1 MPLLKEGLSSSAMIM
16 IIICG
21 AMVLGNTV
29 TQIGLSQAMA
39 NLFAN
44 NLSPGIFITSTI
56 LIMLFMGCFL
66 EGASIMMICLPI
78 FITTLRVYNLNLIW
92 YAVIMVM
99 SIEIG
104 LLTPPVG
111 LNIYAID
118 GVAKQLGLPSTLGI
132 AVKGSYMFMLLYL
145 ISMILVCLFPQLALW
160 LPLRM

>member
-1 MPLLKEGLSSSAMIM
+1 
-16 IIICG
+16 
-21 AMVLGNTV
+21 
-29 TQIGLSQAMA
+29 
-39 NLFAN
+39 
-44 NLSPGIFITSTI
+44 
-56 LIMLFMGCFL
+56 
-66 EGASIMMICLPI
+66 MMICLPV
-78 FITTLRVYNLNLIW
+78 FIATLRVYNLNLIW

-145 ISMILVCLFPQLALW
+145 LSMILVCLIPQLALW

>member
-1 MPLLKEGLSSSAMIM
+1 M
-16 IIICG
+16 
-21 AMVLGNTV
+21 LGNTV

-39 NLFAN
+39 DLFAN

-78 FITTLRVYNLNLIW
+78 FIATLRVYNLNLIW

-118 GVAKQLGLPSTLGI
+118 GVAKQLGFPSNLGI
-132 AVKGSYMFMLLYL
+132 AIKGSYMFMLLYL
-145 ISMILVCLFPQLALW
+145 LSMILVCLFPQLALW
-160 LPLRM
+160 LPLGM

>member
-1 MPLLKEGLSSSAMIM
+1 MT
-16 IIICG
+16 
-21 AMVLGNTV
+21 LGNAV

-39 NLFAN
+39 AFFSKSLP
-44 NLSPGIFITSTI
+44 PGIFIASTI
-56 LIMLFMGCFL
+56 LIILFMGCFL

-78 FITTLRVYNLNLIW
+78 FITTLNVYHLNLIW
-92 YAVIMVM
+92 YAVIMVI

-111 LNIYAID
+111 LNLYAID

-132 AVKGSYMFMLLYL
+132 AIKGSYMFVILYL
-145 ISMILVCLFPQLALW
+145 ISMILVWFVPQIALW